1 MQKKP
6 TIIIF
11 DQQSLFLDNVDV
23 IQESYSTLHCSSP
36 VQLFSNLKKYS
47 DSIKIIIYCANF
59 SLSDYKTIQAIKMD
73 YVLPEFILLSQDYA
87 IDIFTEIAKLGI
99 FSIHN
104 ISIHH
109 AILEL
114 DIHDILSENLSYKAL
129 LKKRLNHVL
138 DIDLYIT
145 YKNLLENTQVYSKL
159 LNNHLHKISSP
170 TIFAQDQLHILLIE
184 DNQPLSKRLCNWLSK
199 HSITTCPAYTYQ
211 DALYLLKRHSFDLI
225 ILDLGL
231 PDNHGSS
238 LLQDIHSFKLTP
250 PIILLTAYKDYDS
263 LLSCMKEGA
272 FEYITKPFNP
282 DIFIKKVRD
291 TLHFSQLRSIPFKT
305 IT

>member
-1 MQKKP
+1 
-6 TIIIF
+6 
-11 DQQSLFLDNVDV
+11 
-23 IQESYSTLHCSSP
+23 
-36 VQLFSNLKKYS
+36 
-47 DSIKIIIYCANF
+47 
-59 SLSDYKTIQAIKMD
+59 MD

-114 DIHDILSENLSYKAL
+114 DIHDILSENLSYKSL

-145 YKNLLENTQVYSKL
+145 YKNLLENTQVCSKL
-159 LNNHLHKISSP
+159 LNNHLHKISPP
-170 TIFAQDQLHILLIE
+170 TTFAQDQLHILLIE

-199 HSITTCPAYTYQ
+199 HDITTRTAYTYQ
-211 DALYLLKRHSFDLI
+211 DAFCLLKRHSFDLI